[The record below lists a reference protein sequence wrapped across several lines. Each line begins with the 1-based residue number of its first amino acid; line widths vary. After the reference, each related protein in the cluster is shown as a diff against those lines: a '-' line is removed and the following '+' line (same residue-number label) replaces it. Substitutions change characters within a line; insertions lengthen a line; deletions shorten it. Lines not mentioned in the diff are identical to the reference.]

1 MRTAARITAL
11 AVLCAA
17 APSLAFAQRF
27 GFDRTIQISGP
38 TRLDVS
44 TDRGKIEILPGPPGR
59 IIVEGAAT
67 VRVGWNVPANAVEI
81 AQKVA
86 AAPPITHEGGIVRL
100 RIPADPTAQRAV
112 TVNYR
117 VQVPPD
123 TQILSRTES
132 GDTSIRGVSST
143 VDLQTQSARIT
154 ISDLGGPVQVS
165 TGSGAITATDI
176 SGALSVSTSSS
187 GFKGSALHSLRL
199 RTQSGDV
206 NASLKGSGDVDVE
219 TGSSA
224 ITLDGLRGGLAV
236 KTQSGQIKVQ
246 GAPGRDWRATTGSSS
261 VTLDLTSTSFTL
273 DLASRSGN
281 VTVAGGSVHGS
292 VTKHSVKGTAGDGP
306 TVMVRTGS
314 GAIRVQQ

>member
-1 MRTAARITAL
+1 MRTVARITAL

-67 VRVGWNVPANAVEI
+67 VRVGWNVPVNAVEL

-100 RIPADPTAQRAV
+100 RIPTDPTAQRAV

-165 TGSGAITATDI
+165 TGSGAVTATDI

-224 ITLDGLRGGLAV
+224 ITLDGLRGGLSV

-261 VTLDLTSTSFTL
+261 VTLDLAAANFTL

-281 VTVAGGSVHGS
+281 VTVAGGNVNGS
-292 VTKHSVKGTAGDGP
+292 VTKHSVKGTAGGGP